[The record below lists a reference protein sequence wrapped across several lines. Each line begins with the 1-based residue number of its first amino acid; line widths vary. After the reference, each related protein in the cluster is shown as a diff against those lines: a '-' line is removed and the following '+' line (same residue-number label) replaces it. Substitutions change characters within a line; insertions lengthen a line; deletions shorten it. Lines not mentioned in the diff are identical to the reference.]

1 VQYKNIKYEEYGQ
14 VCHICLKRPRSG
26 NEIDRQ
32 MGREIADACRRINQ
46 DDHII
51 VVIIS
56 GAGGTFYSGSK
67 MRNGEWG
74 KEAAEA
80 IASLD
85 RIVIAAIDG
94 DAFGEG
100 LELALACDIRI
111 ASERARFCLPHVANG
126 HIPSSGGT
134 QRLPRIIGR
143 GRALEMVL
151 TSQIIDSR
159 EAFDIGLVAKVVPY
173 DQLLKEAKELAKRI
187 SAQGPIALRYAKEA
201 MNSGMD
207 LTLSQGL
214 RLEADLYFLIQT
226 TDDRIE
232 GIAAFREK
240 RSPRFKGK

>member
-1 VQYKNIKYEEYGQ
+1 MQYKNIKYEEFGQ
-14 VCHICLKRPRSG
+14 VCHIRLKRPRSG
-26 NEIDRQ
+26 NEIDHQ
-32 MGREIADACRRINQ
+32 MSREIADACRRINQ
-46 DDHII
+46 NDHLI
-51 VVIIS
+51 VVIVS
-56 GAGGTFYSGSK
+56 GAGSTFSSGSK
-67 MRNGEWG
+67 MENGEWG

-111 ASERARFCLPHVANG
+111 ASERARFCLPHVAEG
-126 HIPSSGGT
+126 RIPSSGGT

-143 GRALEMVL
+143 GKALEMVL

-159 EAFDIGLVAKVVPY
+159 EAFDIGLVAKVVPH
-173 DQLLKEAKELAKRI
+173 DQLLKEAKQLAKKL

-201 MNSGMD
+201 INSGMD
-207 LTLSQGL
+207 LTLPQGL

-240 RSPRFKGK
+240 RSPRFKGE

>member
-14 VCHICLKRPRSG
+14 VCHIYLKRPRSG

-32 MGREIADACRRINQ
+32 MSREIADVCRRINQ
-46 DDHII
+46 DDHIV
-51 VVIIS
+51 VVIVS
-56 GAGGTFYSGSK
+56 GTGGTFSSGSRMK
-67 MRNGEWG
+67 NGECG

-111 ASERARFCLPHVANG
+111 ASDRARFCLPHVANG
-126 HIPSSGGT
+126 RIPSSGGT

-143 GRALEMVL
+143 GKALEMIL

-159 EAFDIGLVAKVVPY
+159 EAFDIGLVAKVIPH

-187 SAQGPIALRYAKEA
+187 SAQGPVALRYAKEA
-201 MNSGMD
+201 INSGMD
-207 LTLSQGL
+207 LTLPQGL

-226 TDDRIE
+226 TDDRME

-240 RSPRFKGK
+240 RPPGFKGR

>member
-1 VQYKNIKYEEYGQ
+1 MQYKNIKYEEYGQ
-14 VCHICLKRPRSG
+14 VCHIYLKRPRSG

-32 MGREIADACRRINQ
+32 MSREIADVCRRTNQ
-46 DDHII
+46 DDHIV
-51 VVIIS
+51 VVIVS
-56 GAGGTFYSGSK
+56 GDGGTFSSGSK
-67 MRNGEWG
+67 MKNGECG

-111 ASERARFCLPHVANG
+111 ASDRARFCLPHVANG
-126 HIPSSGGT
+126 YIPNSGGT

-143 GRALEMVL
+143 GKALEMVL
-151 TSQIIDSR
+151 TSRTIDSR

-173 DQLLKEAKELAKRI
+173 DQLIEEVKELAKRI

-201 MNSGMD
+201 INSGMD
-207 LTLSQGL
+207 LTLPQGL

-226 TDDRIE
+226 TDDRME
-232 GIAAFREK
+232 GISAFREK
-240 RSPRFKGK
+240 RPPKFKGK